1 MKKPVSL
8 RNNFP
13 EESKT
18 VTKITAGRTLFTSL
32 AKSKD

>member
-8 RNNFP
+8 RSNFP

-18 VTKITAGRTLFTSL
+18 VTKITAGWTLFASFG
-32 AKSKD
+32 KSRD